1 MHPEIRQDQPGSG
14 PKCGMALEPLIP
26 SLEYDNPE
34 LKDFTRRFWWTL
46 PFTIVVTVLAMFG
59 HQLGWFGMP
68 VQSWIELVLSIP
80 VVLWA
85 GAPFFVR
92 GGTLVIPVFALERTH
107 ALLLDIASLITSGL
121 LPPPRIFLD

>member
-59 HQLGWFGMP
+59 HQLGWFGMT

-92 GGTLVIPVFALERTH
+92 GWQSEIGR
-107 ALLLDIASLITSGL
+107 ASC
-121 LPPPRIFLD
+121 RVRVCQYV